1 MKEANLVF
9 GIVEDD
15 YRFLGTVV
23 NLLKVRK
30 DVKEILE
37 FTSAEEA
44 LQSNFL
50 STINF
55 LIIDIRLTGMDG
67 ITFLGQPSIRNL
79 KIPKLLLSGFNAEER
94 IFEALKY
101 GATGYMFKGEIFT
114 IDTAIDTLLSGE
126 ASITPSIALRIV
138 NFFNDIEK
146 NTPEESEPLT
156 KRENEVLKELC
167 EGYSIKTISKTLNIS
182 VTTLRVHVRSIY
194 RKLEVNN
201 QRQLMKKAKDK
212 NLF

>member
-1 MKEANLVF
+1 
-9 GIVEDD
+9 
-15 YRFLGTVV
+15 
-23 NLLKVRK
+23 
-30 DVKEILE
+30 
-37 FTSAEEA
+37 
-44 LQSNFL
+44 
-50 STINF
+50 
-55 LIIDIRLTGMDG
+55 MDG

-138 NFFNDIEK
+138 NFFNDIE

>member
-138 NFFNDIEK
+138 NFFNDIE

>member
-114 IDTAIDTLLSGE
+114 IDTAIDTLLSGKL
-126 ASITPSIALRIV
+126 PLRQALL
-138 NFFNDIEK
+138 F
-146 NTPEESEPLT
+146 
-156 KRENEVLKELC
+156 EL
-167 EGYSIKTISKTLNIS
+167 
-182 VTTLRVHVRSIY
+182 
-194 RKLEVNN
+194 
-201 QRQLMKKAKDK
+201 
-212 NLF
+212 

>member
-1 MKEANLVF
+1 MRHFTKLKFIFLPSFFPAKPLQLPQSKANLFV
-9 GIVEDD
+9 IQPV
-15 YRFLGTVV
+15 
-23 NLLKVRK
+23 
-30 DVKEILE
+30 
-37 FTSAEEA
+37 
-44 LQSNFL
+44 
-50 STINF
+50 NF

-138 NFFNDIEK
+138 NFFNDIE

-167 EGYSIKTISKTLNIS
+167 EGYSIPCI
-182 VTTLRVHVRSIY
+182 
-194 RKLEVNN
+194 KL
-201 QRQLMKKAKDK
+201 
-212 NLF
+212 

>member
-15 YRFLGTVV
+15 YRFLGAIVT
-23 NLLKVRK
+23 LLKVRK

-37 FTSAEEA
+37 FTSAEDA
-44 LQSNFL
+44 LSSKYL
-50 STINF
+50 DTINF
-55 LIIDIRLTGMDG
+55 LIIDIRLSGMDG
-67 ITFLGQPSIRNL
+67 ISFLGKPDIRNL
-79 KIPKLLLSGFNAEER
+79 KIPKLLLSGFNAEDR

-101 GATGYMFKGEIFT
+101 GATGYLFKAEIDSLDAT
-114 IDTAIDTLLSGE
+114 IDILLSGE
-126 ASITPSIALRIV
+126 AFISPTIALRVIS
-138 NFFNDIEK
+138 FFQEMEI
-146 NTPEESEPLT
+146 TPEESEPLT
-156 KRENEVLKELC
+156 KREKEILTELC

-182 VTTLRVHVRSIY
+182 VTTLRVHIRSIY

>member
-1 MKEANLVF
+1 M
-9 GIVEDD
+9 
-15 YRFLGTVV
+15 
-23 NLLKVRK
+23 
-30 DVKEILE
+30 
-37 FTSAEEA
+37 
-44 LQSNFL
+44 
-50 STINF
+50 
-55 LIIDIRLTGMDG
+55 
-67 ITFLGQPSIRNL
+67 
-79 KIPKLLLSGFNAEER
+79 SGFNAEER

-138 NFFNDIEK
+138 NFFNDIE

>member
-44 LQSNFL
+44 LKSKFL
-50 STINF
+50 NTINF
-55 LIIDIRLTGMDG
+55 LIIDIRLSGMDG

-138 NFFNDIEK
+138 NFFNDIE

>member
-15 YRFLGTVV
+15 YRFLGAIVT
-23 NLLKVRK
+23 LLKVRK

-37 FTSAEEA
+37 FTSAEDA
-44 LQSNFL
+44 LSSKYL
-50 STINF
+50 DTINF
-55 LIIDIRLTGMDG
+55 LIIDIRLSGMNG
-67 ITFLGQPSIRNL
+67 ISFLGKPDIRNL

-101 GATGYMFKGEIFT
+101 GATGYLFKAEIDSLDAT
-114 IDTAIDTLLSGE
+114 IDILLSGE
-126 ASITPSIALRIV
+126 AFISPTIALRVIS
-138 NFFNDIEK
+138 FFQEMEI
-146 NTPEESEPLT
+146 TPEESEPLT
-156 KRENEVLKELC
+156 KREKEILTELC

-182 VTTLRVHVRSIY
+182 VTTLRVHIRSIY

>member
-23 NLLKVRK
+23 NLLKARK

-138 NFFNDIEK
+138 NFFNGIE

>member
-138 NFFNDIEK
+138 NFFNGIE

>member
-138 NFFNDIEK
+138 NFFNDIE

-182 VTTLRVHVRSIY
+182 VTTLRVHIRSIY

>member
-79 KIPKLLLSGFNAEER
+79 KIPKLLLSGFNSEER

-138 NFFNDIEK
+138 NFFNDIE

>member
-23 NLLKVRK
+23 NLLKARK

-138 NFFNDIEK
+138 NFFNDIE

>member
-37 FTSAEEA
+37 FTSAEDA
-44 LQSNFL
+44 LSSKYL
-50 STINF
+50 DTINF
-55 LIIDIRLTGMDG
+55 LIIDIRLSGMDG
-67 ITFLGQPSIRNL
+67 ISFLGKPDIRNL

-101 GATGYMFKGEIFT
+101 GATGYLFKAEIDSLDAT
-114 IDTAIDTLLSGE
+114 IDILLSGE
-126 ASITPSIALRIV
+126 AFISPTIALRVIS
-138 NFFNDIEK
+138 FFQEMEI
-146 NTPEESEPLT
+146 TPEESEPLT
-156 KRENEVLKELC
+156 KREKEILTELC

-182 VTTLRVHVRSIY
+182 VTTLRVHIRSIY

>member
-15 YRFLGTVV
+15 YRFLGAVV
-23 NLLKVRK
+23 TLLKVRK

-37 FTSAEEA
+37 FTSAEDA
-44 LQSNFL
+44 LSSKYL
-50 STINF
+50 DTINF
-55 LIIDIRLTGMDG
+55 LIIDIRLSGMDG
-67 ITFLGQPSIRNL
+67 ISFLGKPDIRNL

-101 GATGYMFKGEIFT
+101 GATGYLFKAEIDSLDAT
-114 IDTAIDTLLSGE
+114 IDILLSGE
-126 ASITPSIALRIV
+126 AFISPTIALRVIS
-138 NFFNDIEK
+138 FFQEMEI
-146 NTPEESEPLT
+146 TPEESEPLT
-156 KRENEVLKELC
+156 KREKEILTELC

-182 VTTLRVHVRSIY
+182 VTTLRVHIRSIY

>member
-1 MKEANLVF
+1 MDEAKIVF

-30 DVKEILE
+30 DVKEIFE

-138 NFFNDIEK
+138 NFFNDIE

>member
-1 MKEANLVF
+1 
-9 GIVEDD
+9 
-15 YRFLGTVV
+15 
-23 NLLKVRK
+23 
-30 DVKEILE
+30 
-37 FTSAEEA
+37 
-44 LQSNFL
+44 
-50 STINF
+50 
-55 LIIDIRLTGMDG
+55 MDG

-138 NFFNDIEK
+138 NFFNGIE

>member
-15 YRFLGTVV
+15 YRFLGAIVT
-23 NLLKVRK
+23 LLKVRK

-37 FTSAEEA
+37 FTSAEDA
-44 LQSNFL
+44 LSSKYL
-50 STINF
+50 DTINF
-55 LIIDIRLTGMDG
+55 LIIDIRLSGMDG
-67 ITFLGQPSIRNL
+67 ISFLGKPDIRNL
-79 KIPKLLLSGFNAEER
+79 KIPKLLLSGFNAEDR

-101 GATGYMFKGEIFT
+101 GATGYLFKAEIDSLDAT
-114 IDTAIDTLLSGE
+114 IDILLSGE
-126 ASITPSIALRIV
+126 AFISPTIALRVIS
-138 NFFNDIEK
+138 FFQEMEI
-146 NTPEESEPLT
+146 TPEESEPLT
-156 KRENEVLKELC
+156 KREKEILTELC